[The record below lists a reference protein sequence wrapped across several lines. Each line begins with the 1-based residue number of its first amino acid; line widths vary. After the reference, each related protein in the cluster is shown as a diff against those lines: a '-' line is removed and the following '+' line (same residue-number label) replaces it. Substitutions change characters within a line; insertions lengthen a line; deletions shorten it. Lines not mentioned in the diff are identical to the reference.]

1 MGLNREFCIKIYK
14 MEETLI
20 SLVNGVPIAAAVLY
34 VWIVSEKNNRKE
46 IESWRETVNKKDE
59 YLVEM
64 QKAISK
70 LSEEINK
77 LTFIIE
83 NYVVGKR
90 KDFTGK

>member
-1 MGLNREFCIKIYK
+1 